1 MMPVVLVFGA
11 GGQVGRALVEAG
23 PAHGWTV
30 RGLARDAADIC
41 DAASVKAA
49 VAATAPDA
57 VVNAAAYTAVDKAEA
72 DAEQA
77 QRVNGEAPGTIA
89 TAAAA
94 AGVPFVHLSTDY
106 VFDGTSRVPYKE
118 ADPVGPP
125 GVYGRTKRAG
135 EIAAYK
141 AGGRSVILRTS
152 WVFAPWGVNFVRTM
166 LHHAALKPE
175 LRVVDD
181 QRGGPTPATEI
192 AATILKILPRLAG
205 EDGATRTG
213 LFHYQGRPPVTWA
226 AFADAILDEGALLGH
241 PRPPVV
247 RISTSDWPTAAARPA
262 NSVLDC
268 ARIARDYDITPP
280 DWRPALSR
288 AVREILSEAKAG

>member
-30 RGLARDAADIC
+30 RGLARDAVDIC

-57 VVNAAAYTAVDKAEA
+57 IVNAAAYTAVDKAEA

-125 GVYGRTKRAG
+125 CVYGRTKRAG

-205 EDGATRTG
+205 EDGASRTG

-247 RISTSDWPTAAARPA
+247 RIATSDWPTAAARPA

>member
-1 MMPVVLVFGA
+1 MPTLLVFGA

-23 PAHGWTV
+23 PERGWTV
-30 RGLARDAADIC
+30 RGLARDALDIC

-49 VAATAPDA
+49 VEAAAPDA
-57 VVNAAAYTAVDKAEA
+57 IVNAAAYTAVDKAES
-72 DAEQA
+72 DAERA
-77 QRVNGEAPGTIA
+77 QRVNGEAPGTLA
-89 TAAAA
+89 AAAAA

-106 VFDGTSRVPYKE
+106 VFDGASRVPYKE
-118 ADPVGPP
+118 ADPVGPL

-181 QRGGPTPATEI
+181 QRGAPTPATDI
-192 AATILKILPRLAG
+192 AATILKILPRLADA
-205 EDGATRTG
+205 DGATRTG

-226 AFADAILDEGALLGH
+226 GFADAILDEGALLGH

-247 RISTSDWPTAAARPA
+247 RIATSDWPTAAARPPS
-262 NSVLDC
+262 SVLDC

-280 DWRPALSR
+280 DWRPALVR
-288 AVREILSEAKAG
+288 AVREILSETKAV